1 MTPDEQRAAQARQ
14 NVSNYMQE
22 RLGAYKQRQQKTD
35 EEYANKQSAQM
46 ENDTMNLYKW
56 GLEAIDEETKMKY
69 HVAGRAN
76 LLAEMISNK
85 AREKWVTVTGWAK
98 DIVSAYLKSFPDDY
112 QALNDFTHWN
122 QDPEE
127 FAIQMGWMEAPE
139 PKWGFWRNVIG
150 GAGDWATWLWQF
162 IGNWAADIIWWTA
175 KQLWADEDRVNY
187 LVNDFKQYLEDSK
200 ISKTVD
206 ANTNSGLYK
215 TTKAATELAESV
227 GLWLGAKWA
236 VEAKLWG
243 PLVTKY
249 SPTWAKATVWALEWA
264 ADMAIYKPV
273 ADQELAS
280 PWELVLWAWLWTAFP
295 IAWASLKAWKK
306 AVQKKSVQFAED
318 LLQNTNRMT
327 KGEQSKFFKRFNQN
341 VGKWLNDRWLKN
353 GDDVIEYFTRSR
365 DKVDNALGAIDW
377 RFTSQPLND
386 VLDDSLNF
394 AIETKNPQSQRLF
407 ELFNKNAEWWL
418 TMSEI
423 NEVKRFFEAH
433 NKFNYLTKW
442 TAKQSELATNLDSAL
457 REWQYDIAKQNWF
470 GNLAELNNE
479 TAAAKEVL
487 NWIKKREAW
496 VKGNNAI
503 SLSDVIVAMWGW
515 ISPESLA
522 SYIIKKEWES
532 PAFRSKVVDMLNYI
546 GSHETMAE
554 KVADMTAIMEAN
566 SKKEIERL
574 YKERW
579 VDDLT
584 PKLPNRG
591 GTDAGKTVVVD
602 NTQTISVDPMW
613 NAKRSGQISEINMS
627 WK

>member
-22 RLGAYKQRQQKTD
+22 RLGAYKQWQQKTD

-56 GLEAIDEETKMKY
+56 GLDAIDEETKMKY

-127 FAIQMGWMEAPE
+127 FAIQMGWMDAPE

-175 KQLWADEDRVNY
+175 KQLWADEDKVNY

-200 ISKTVD
+200 ISKSVD

-215 TTKAATELAESV
+215 TTKAGAELAEAV
-227 GLWLGAKWA
+227 WLGLAWKWA
-236 VEAKLWG
+236 IEAKLWG

-264 ADMAIYKPV
+264 ADMAIYEPI
-273 ADQELAS
+273 ADQRLAT
-280 PWELVLWAWLWTAFP
+280 PWEMAVWATLWAALP
-295 IAWASLKAWKK
+295 IAWAWIKAGKK
-306 AVQKKSVQFAED
+306 AVQKKSVQYAED

-341 VGKWLNDRWLKN
+341 VWKWLNDRGLKN
-353 GDDVIEYFTRSR
+353 WDDVIEYFNVSR
-365 DKVDNALGAIDW
+365 NKVDNALSAIDG
-377 RFTSQPLND
+377 RFTSQALDD
-386 VLDDSLNF
+386 VLDDAVNF
-394 AIETKNPQSQRLF
+394 AIDTKNPQRERLI
-407 ELFNKNAEWWL
+407 ELLNKNADWGL

-433 NKFNYLTKW
+433 NKFNYLTKG
-442 TAKQSELATNLDSAL
+442 TAKEASLATNMDSAL
-457 REWQYDIAKQNWF
+457 REWQYEIAAENWF
-470 GNLAELNNE
+470 TNLAELNNE
-479 TAAAKEVL
+479 TAAAKEIL
-487 NWIKKREAW
+487 NGIKKWEAW

-503 SLSDVIVAMWGW
+503 SLSDVIVAMWWGV
-515 ISPESLA
+515 SPESLA
-522 SYIIKKEWES
+522 TYIMKKEWES
-532 PAFRSKVVDMLNYI
+532 PAVRSKIVDMLNYI
-546 GSHETMAE
+546 GNHETMAE
-554 KVADMTAIMEAN
+554 KVADLEAIMNAN
-566 SKKEIERL
+566 SEKAINKL
-574 YKERW
+574 YKEW
-579 VDDLT
+579 GVDDLT
-584 PKLPNRG
+584 PKLPSKW

-602 NTQTISVDPMW
+602 NSKTISVDPMW